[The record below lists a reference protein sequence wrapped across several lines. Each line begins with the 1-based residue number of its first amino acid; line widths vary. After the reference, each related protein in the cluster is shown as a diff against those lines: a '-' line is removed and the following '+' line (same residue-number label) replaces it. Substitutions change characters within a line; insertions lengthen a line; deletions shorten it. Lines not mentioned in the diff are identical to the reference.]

1 MGGGRGGVGGEV
13 VGGWVGGCVDGRRR
27 GMVILTRGCARFWRN
42 ARRRRMLGTGADSA
56 KRFETYPFGRA
67 PQCTNAWLTT
77 VASLSG
83 RVEGVAPC
91 RATVVGPVVV
101 PWRRHTT
108 ARAGLMSPTQ
118 HACSRCCKPRSGC
131 ENVGLPTQR
140 GAPVW
145 ARSPL
150 ASAKTQLLCAEAIR
164 AEQNHP
170 RSAGQ
175 S

>member
-13 VGGWVGGCVDGRRR
+13 VGGRVGGWVDGRRR
-27 GMVILTRGCARFWRN
+27 GMVTLTRGCARFWRN

-83 RVEGVAPC
+83 RVEEAVLC
-91 RATVVGPVVV
+91 RGTVVGLVAVLCH
-101 PWRRHTT
+101 RHTT
-108 ARAGLMSPTQ
+108 VLTSLVSSIQRAWAR
-118 HACSRCCKPRSGC
+118 CVKPRSSFG
-131 ENVGLPTQR
+131 VGLPTQR
-140 GAPVW
+140 DAPVW
-145 ARSPL
+145 ARSPH
-150 ASAKTQLLCAEAIR
+150 ASAKTQRLYALSIR
-164 AEQNHP
+164 AQQKHSRN
-170 RSAGQ
+170 AGQ